1 MKKIILIAAL
11 ALVSFGAW
19 GKTTDA
25 SKVTLLAE
33 YKRHDI
39 RVTSMCVEGHAV
51 VVSHS
56 DVGRGG
62 DLQMI
67 QLQHQVK
74 DEVVPMICNSTPQ
87 EVHLRAEYHRH
98 DIRVTNMCIEGLVVV
113 VTHSDVGSAGGLQMI
128 QVQHTVNGTIV
139 PMTCEIP
146 RLLMRRKK

>member
-1 MKKIILIAAL
+1 MNKLIMIATL
-11 ALVSFGAW
+11 ALVSTGAW

-39 RVTSMCVEGHAV
+39 RVTSMCIEGHVV

-67 QLQHQVK
+67 QLQH
-74 DEVVPMICNSTPQ
+74 EVNGKIVPMKCKPMPQ
-87 EVHLRAEYHRH
+87 EVRLIAEYHRH
-98 DIRVTNMCIEGLVVV
+98 DIRVTNMCIEGHIVVV
-113 VTHSDVGSAGGLQMI
+113 SHSDVGSAGGLQMI
-128 QVQHTVNGTIV
+128 QLQHVVNGKIV
-139 PMTCEIP
+139 PMKCDAQSQEV
-146 RLLMRRKK
+146 RGKK

>member
-1 MKKIILIAAL
+1 MNKSLLVASLLLI
-11 ALVSFGAW
+11 SFSVW

-39 RVTSMCVEGHAV
+39 RVTSMCIEGHAV

-67 QLQHQVK
+67 QLRH
-74 DEVVPMICNSTPQ
+74 EVNGKIVPMLCNPTPQ
-87 EVHLRAEYHRH
+87 KVLLLAEYQRH
-98 DIRVTNMCIEGLVVV
+98 DIRVTNMCVEDLVVV

-128 QVQHTVNGTIV
+128 QIEHSVNGNTI
-139 PMTCEIP
+139 PMTCEAP
-146 RLLMRRKK
+146 GQLLRPK

>member
-1 MKKIILIAAL
+1 MKMLNLIVAM
-11 ALVSFGAW
+11 ALVSTGAW

-25 SKVTLLAE
+25 NKVALVAE

-39 RVTSMCVEGHAV
+39 RVTSMCIEGHSV

-67 QLQHQVK
+67 QMQH
-74 DEVVPMICNSTPQ
+74 EVNGKIVPMKCKPMPQ
-87 EVHLRAEYHRH
+87 EVRLIAEYHRH

-113 VTHSDVGSAGGLQMI
+113 VTHSDVGSAGGLQMF
-128 QVQHTVNGTIV
+128 QMQHEVNGKIV
-139 PMTCEIP
+139 PMTCDSA
-146 RLLMRRKK
+146 RQTASKKK